1 MRKVAYGSTLTI
13 VLACASL
20 AISPSK
26 ASTISCTTN
35 CGSGGPYPVPWSVD
49 VDSGITLDAAYYLW
63 KGSTPA
69 GPKNQ
74 SAGKVTTAVEALPG
88 LSSATLV
95 NKGQLTSGQDDTSGS
110 ADVYALHFGPMKNDK
125 SNDIVLVFS
134 GATTLADVTLQG
146 LHNFRSFDIADPP
159 TIATD
164 PPTIVSPF
172 DITANDP
179 TATPLP
185 AALPLFAGGL
195 GALGLLGW
203 RRKRKAQVA
212 AA

>member
-1 MRKVAYGSTLTI
+1 MRKLAYGSALTV

-35 CGSGGPYPVPWSVD
+35 CGSGGPYSVPWSVN
-49 VDSGITLDAAYYLW
+49 VDSGITLEAAYYLW
-63 KGSTPA
+63 NGSTPA

-74 SAGKVTTAVEALPG
+74 SAGKVTAAVEALPG

-95 NKGQLTSGQDDTSGS
+95 DKGQLTSGDNAGS
-110 ADVYALHFGPMKNDK
+110 DATNVYALHFGPMKNGK

-134 GATTLADVTLQG
+134 GNTTLTDVTVQG
-146 LHNFRSFDIADPP
+146 LRNFRSFDPP
-159 TIATD
+159 I
-164 PPTIVSPF
+164 PT
-172 DITANDP
+172 T
-179 TATPLP
+179 TPLP

-203 RRKRKAQVA
+203 RRKRKAQAVA
-212 AA
+212 A